1 MIINIGLKTIN
12 DKQILHGK
20 TFYLWELCEFIIIR
34 AVIGIVV
41 KTQIGLW
48 YIYYYNNNAIIVWS
62 SFTFIG
68 VLFWFTTHI
77 FVFWTIKTMTFVL
90 THENKSIYLNLNLF
104 IKMGIDFQWQSRQYN
119 SPNETMDKEC
129 SMIDKCI
136 YMRAFCWSTACVLL
150 WLLYSSGF
158 YGNKGDPQKT
168 KNGTQVWIVVDN
180 DFHKKSLS
188 KIVYLLAVRV

>member
-48 YIYYYNNNAIIVWS
+48 YIYYNNNNNAIIVWS

-68 VLFWFTTHI
+68 VLFWFTTHF
-77 FVFWTIKTMTFVL
+77 FVFETIKTMTFVL

-104 IKMGIDFQWQSRQYN
+104 IKMGIDFQWQKWQYN

-136 YMRAFCWSTACVLL
+136 YESLL
-150 WLLYSSGF
+150 LINSLCF
-158 YGNKGDPQKT
+158 
-168 KNGTQVWIVVDN
+168 VVIVV
-180 DFHKKSLS
+180 
-188 KIVYLLAVRV
+188 